1 MYNRTEI
8 GLNMMNDELSL
19 LDEINAKIPAA
30 DFQAEYYPG
39 GMVQI
44 TMQITAEMA
53 EQIKALAAARR
64 WPEADAY
71 VAMLASGIGALK
83 EARARELLADDSQ
96 AARDELDLLVK
107 QMRQM
112 ETQYAVMKFRTWNF
126 LQAYQA
132 SAMSTGALQNRATG
146 LALVVD
152 RLREENEQLQKR
164 IRELESRSPGAADL
178 PRAGWVGQ
186 PLPEHRPGTAGRWQQ
201 LRRWLGRHCGRQAR

>member
-1 MYNRTEI
+1 ME
-8 GLNMMNDELSL
+8 DELSL

-39 GMVQI
+39 DMVRI
-44 TMQITAEMA
+44 TMAITAEMA
-53 EQIKALAAARR
+53 GQIKALAGQKG

-83 EARARELLADDSQ
+83 EARTRELLGEDSEP
-96 AARDELDLLVK
+96 ARDELDLLVK

-132 SAMSTGALQNRATG
+132 SAMSQGALVNRANG
-146 LALVVD
+146 LSLVVN
-152 RLREENEQLQKR
+152 RLRAENDELRERLRQVETANADRQPGSTPHEPRDPANAGGHQPRSGRSYRWLLQKVF
-164 IRELESRSPGAADL
+164 A
-178 PRAGWVGQ
+178 PR
-186 PLPEHRPGTAGRWQQ
+186 H
-201 LRRWLGRHCGRQAR
+201 

>member
-1 MYNRTEI
+1 MLYNRIGI
-8 GLNMMNDELSL
+8 GLNTMNDELSL

-53 EQIKALAAARR
+53 DQIKALAVARG

-83 EARARELLADDSQ
+83 EARARELLADDSA

-152 RLREENEQLQKR
+152 RLRVENEQLQKR
-164 IRELESRSPGAADL
+164 IRELEARCPDAADL
-178 PRAGWVGQ
+178 PQAGRSAQ
-186 PLPEHRPGTAGRWQQ
+186 PMPQPRLGTSGRWQK
-201 LRRWLGRHCGRQAR
+201 LLGRLGRRAG